1 MGQLGFPG
9 ANCDAHVG
17 CLGVRMIGLHV
28 DGFNFI
34 SSCSV
39 LDFNQGSLAIAEQW
53 GEAFELQ
60 TRRWQG
66 SYSTAQYV
74 SYSIID
80 VDVPQALLNQMNSQ
94 LDNLQRGRGAHA
106 ALSRTSKM
114 ARSFKLLKQH
124 STRHLSLSAA
134 GLRWCCSTMAL
145 TCHLTPLLKSSSC
158 LQALH
163 AVLASVGRASASTGY
178 VVVQLCL
185 AVECPGYS
193 PCSFL
198 LAHQRFP
205 VLGNSGSGV
214 CFQNTT
220 SCNVTT
226 TSSLDVKATSA
237 ICLVALQT
245 STRCT

>member
-39 LDFNQGSLAIAEQW
+39 LDFNQGRLAIAEQW

-114 ARSFKLLKQH
+114 ARSLSCSS
-124 STRHLSLSAA
+124 STATWHLSLSAA
-134 GLRWCCSTMAL
+134 GLRWCCSAMAL

-158 LQALH
+158 LQALCLQ
-163 AVLASVGRASASTGY
+163 ALGELVQVLGMWWCSYAWLLNALAILPVASCWLINGSQS
-178 VVVQLCL
+178 L
-185 AVECPGYS
+185 ATQGVECV
-193 PCSFL
+193 FK
-198 LAHQRFP
+198 
-205 VLGNSGSGV
+205 
-214 CFQNTT
+214 T
-220 SCNVTT
+220 
-226 TSSLDVKATSA
+226 
-237 ICLVALQT
+237 LQVVM
-245 STRCT
+245 